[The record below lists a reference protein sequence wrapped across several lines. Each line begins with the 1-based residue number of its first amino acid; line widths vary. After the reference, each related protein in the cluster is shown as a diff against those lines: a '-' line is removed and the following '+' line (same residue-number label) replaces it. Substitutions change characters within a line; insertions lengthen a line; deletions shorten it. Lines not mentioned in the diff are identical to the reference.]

1 MVMPKVTLRKFARRL
16 HLWLGLSVGVLLTVI
31 CLSGAA
37 VMFYVEIDQ
46 WLHTEQLTSP
56 TNNAR
61 TAPDWDQALATVR
74 QQFPDKTGPW
84 RFEVTP
90 CGSHIPARYYNP
102 PETQGEGFAPLLV
115 WLSSD
120 GAQLLRQDYWGHTL
134 MTWLYNLH
142 FQLLLGE
149 TGTLLVGYIGLV
161 SLLLLI
167 SGLIAWWPKRG
178 QWRKGLTFKPRNN
191 TVGWLYD
198 WHKLIGLAV
207 SLPLLTLTA
216 TGVMLALPKPTA
228 TVLSSLPNQQPQP
241 SLLSGKPASTQ
252 ATSVSLASAIN
263 TLQQHYPHSTLAWIE
278 VPPACGGYYKFRL
291 QLPSDPS
298 RRFPHSYVQI
308 NPYTGAIAASQTI
321 NSAGSKE
328 VILSW
333 LHPLH
338 DGSEGGLILRLI
350 WLISGVLVAVLLV
363 TAVSRFLL
371 RTQRRKP
378 NNGAK

>member
-1 MVMPKVTLRKFARRL
+1 MSSKLPLRKFMRRV
-16 HLWLGLSVGVLLTVI
+16 HLWLGLSVGVLLTLI

-46 WLHTEQLTSP
+46 GLHAEQLSATSSKQSP
-56 TNNAR
+56 N
-61 TAPDWDQALATVR
+61 WDQALATVR
-74 QQFPDKTGPW
+74 LQYPDKTGPW

-90 CGSHIPARYYNP
+90 SGSTIPARYYNP

-120 GAQLLRQDYWGHTL
+120 GKQLLRQDYWGHTL

-142 FQLLLGE
+142 FQLLLGD

-161 SLLLLI
+161 SLLLII
-167 SGLIAWWPKRG
+167 SGLMAWWPKRG

-191 TVGWLYD
+191 TVGLLYD

-207 SLPLLTLTA
+207 SVPLLTLTV
-216 TGVMLALPKPTA
+216 TGAMLALPNPTN
-228 TVLSSLPNQQPQP
+228 TVLSILPSQHPQP
-241 SLLSGKPASTQ
+241 PLFSHNPATTQ
-252 ATSVSLASAIN
+252 PTRMSLANAIN
-263 TLQQHYPHSTLAWIE
+263 TLQQQYPLSHLAWIE
-278 VPPACGGYYKFRL
+278 VPPTSGGYYQFRL

-298 RRFPHSYVQI
+298 RRFPHSYVQV
-308 NPYTGAIAASQTI
+308 NPNTGVIVAAQTI
-321 NSAGSKE
+321 QNAGSKE

-338 DGSEGGLILRLI
+338 DGSVGGLTLRI
-350 WLISGVLVAVLLV
+350 I
-363 TAVSRFLL
+363 
-371 RTQRRKP
+371 
-378 NNGAK
+378 